1 LNITVPKL
9 SSPIEKVLG
18 RALKSFER
26 ACQDFSRSITL
37 VGYGLAAYL
46 ILSGV
51 SKIMEARNNTKSICD
66 DNNDNKQQRR
76 NKKKNKKKD
85 KGGESSDCKEEEE
98 ETEVKD
104 IDLAPSPVGFKP
116 DLPPDRTAYYAKY
129 STQIHDDGP
138 NVRDNT
144 PSYANIYNIPP

>member
-1 LNITVPKL
+1 MNITVPRL
-9 SSPIEKVLG
+9 SSSLEKALG

-26 ACQDFSRSITL
+26 ACNNFSNSLTI
-37 VGYGLAAYL
+37 VGYGLAAYFV
-46 ILSGV
+46 LSGV

-66 DNNDNKQQRR
+66 DNDITKQQKR

-85 KGGESSDCKEEEE
+85 KGDGESGDGKEEEE
-98 ETEVKD
+98 SEAKD
-104 IDLAPSPVGFKP
+104 RDLAPSPVGFNP

-129 STQIHDDGP
+129 STQIQEGP
-138 NVRDNT
+138 NARDNT